1 MGKRSNA
8 FYHPTRLRSIERPFV
23 SFVIPR
29 TQKTL
34 FRTLSYLPSS
44 ISHSS
49 RVALRSPLGLPGS
62 SLTRR
67 ESSCDDGPV
76 TKSFRSIKL
85 TRTRISSYWNNSL
98 IPDLAQK
105 NSANKRRDR
114 KSVV

>member
-44 ISHSS
+44 TSHSS
-49 RVALRSPLGLPGS
+49 RVGLRSPLGLPGS

-67 ESSCDDGPV
+67 ESRCVDGPV
-76 TKSFRSIKL
+76 PKSFRPLKL
-85 TRTRISSYWNNSL
+85 QRTGIPPYWNH
-98 IPDLAQK
+98 
-105 NSANKRRDR
+105 
-114 KSVV
+114 SVVTER